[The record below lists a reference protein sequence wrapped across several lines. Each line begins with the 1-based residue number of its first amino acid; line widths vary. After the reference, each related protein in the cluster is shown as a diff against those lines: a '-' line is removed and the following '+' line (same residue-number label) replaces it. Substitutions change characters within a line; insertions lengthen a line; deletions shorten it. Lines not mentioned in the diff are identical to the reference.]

1 MRHLALCLALG
12 LCGAFA
18 QDSRPAH
25 EPAKK
30 AQPLSKTL
38 KETQLALS
46 ADGQPLSETLEFL
59 RMAAKL
65 NVVLAPGVDRD
76 AEVTINEDDSSLKD
90 LLDAIG
96 SAVKPKLSWSIVDGA
111 VVHLHP
117 ADAKAPKTPKV
128 DKAWTGEHGRRK
140 VSVNFPDGVSLSE
153 ATEFFNA
160 LYGIAFDEG
169 EFGEAELSLSLQDV
183 PLPTALTLIAE
194 HVGAS
199 WTVEDG
205 TVKFMPPKTKS
216 K

>member
-1 MRHLALCLALG
+1 MRHLVLCLAFG
-12 LCGAFA
+12 VYGAFA
-18 QDSRPAH
+18 QDSRPVH

-38 KETQLALS
+38 EEKTLALS

-65 NVVLAPGVDRD
+65 NVVLAPGVDGD
-76 AEVTINEDDSSLKD
+76 AAVTIDADDTSLKD

-96 SAVKPKLSWSIVDGA
+96 SAVKPKLRWSIVDGA

-128 DKAWTGEHGRRK
+128 DKAWTGENGRRK
-140 VSVNFPDGVSLSE
+140 VSVSFPDGVSLSE

-160 LYGIAFDEG
+160 LYGIAFDAG
-169 EFGEAELSLSLQDV
+169 EFAEATLSLSLQDV
-183 PLPTALTLIAE
+183 PLPTALTLMAE
-194 HVGAS
+194 HVGAR
-199 WTVEDG
+199 WTVTEG
-205 TVKFMPPKTKS
+205 TVQFLPAKTKA